1 MSSRRKFVGALA
13 ALAGAVAAA
22 PEAVGQAANRH
33 GPHPKV
39 NNGLIF
45 ISGQGANDNGAVSG
59 SDIEAHTRKTLDNV
73 KRAVEAGGGT
83 MESIL
88 QLTVYLATLEDYD
101 AMNKVY
107 RTYFPRGG
115 PARTTVAVAG
125 VPGHSLLEINCI
137 AAAVN
142 Y

>member
-1 MSSRRKFVGALA
+1 MSSRRKFMGALA
-13 ALAGAVAAA
+13 GLAGTIAAV
-22 PEAVGQAANRH
+22 PEVVGQAANKP

-45 ISGQGANDNGAVSG
+45 ISGQGANDNGAVGESG
-59 SDIEAHTRKTLDNV
+59 IEAHTRKTLDNV

-88 QLTVYLATLEDYD
+88 QLTVYLATLEDYE

-107 RTYFPRGG
+107 RTYFPHGG

-125 VPGHSLLEINCI
+125 VPGRSLLEINCI
-137 AAAVN
+137 AAVVK
-142 Y
+142 

>member
-1 MSSRRKFVGALA
+1 MSNRRNFFGGLA
-13 ALAGAVAAA
+13 VLAGAM
-22 PEAVGQAANRH
+22 VGVPGALEQAANKP
-33 GPHPKV
+33 GPQPKV

-88 QLTVYLATLEDYD
+88 QLTVYLATLEDYEG
-101 AMNKVY
+101 MNKVY
-107 RTYFPRGG
+107 RTYFPHGG
-115 PARTTVAVAG
+115 PARSTVAVAG
-125 VPGHSLLEINCI
+125 VPGRSLLEINCI
-137 AAAVN
+137 AAVVR
-142 Y
+142 